1 MMLSSILTVVM
12 LTIHRTFFV
21 TNKTLGSQQAIIN
34 ALDCNSLWIAQTK
47 EPFLPQYIY
56 RLCRNYMKQDHAERK
71 KFQPV
76 KVCYLLH
83 VYIHVIYLVV
93 DQRLSGLSQ
102 IYKKC
107 EISFSTTCTIKIM
120 VNGSSDE
127 SHAQLVITFL
137 LFLKSTFLDLLNRI
151 NCNAQ
156 RK

>member
-1 MMLSSILTVVM
+1 MTLSSLLTVVM
-12 LTIHRTFFV
+12 LTRPFFV

-56 RLCRNYMKQDHAERK
+56 WLCRNYMKQDHAERK

-83 VYIHVIYLVV
+83 VYIHVIFLVV
-93 DQRLSGLSQ
+93 DQRLSGLPQ
-102 IYKKC
+102 IYAKC
-107 EISFSTTCTIKIM
+107 VISFLTTCIIKM
-120 VNGSSDE
+120 NGSSDE
-127 SHAQLVITFL
+127 SHAQLVVTFL
-137 LFLKSTFLDLLNRI
+137 LSLKSTFLDLLNRI
-151 NCNAQ
+151 NYNAQ